1 MSCPVT
7 GIAEAALNVPEASA
21 RRAVDGRRRQSVD
34 VVVVQILRRGVVT
47 LRLKRDNVGGIG
59 AYLTIERREFFV
71 VVRRLRMRRMVFG
84 VRREAVPVGIDFV
97 DGWSWEAAH
106 MRDCVIGCELLKSW
120 AYAGFAW

>member
-1 MSCPVT
+1 M
-7 GIAEAALNVPEASA
+7 
-21 RRAVDGRRRQSVD
+21 VDI
-34 VVVVQILRRGVVT
+34 VVVQILRRGVVT
-47 LRLKRDNVGGIG
+47 LRLKRDKVGGIG